1 METCCDGVWGA
12 EICTETAP
20 IQSQS
25 RRCLPIGT
33 YEMNRVQSH
42 MAVELG
48 PQKAGLGLPNVLV
61 KKL

>member
-1 METCCDGVWGA
+1 METCCDRVLGV
-12 EICTETAP
+12 ESCTETAP

-25 RRCLPIGT
+25 RGCLPIGT
-33 YEMNRVQSH
+33 YEMNRVQSQ